1 MKVSVHNTPHVLRI
15 LNHCSQQPWT
25 RTDSCGLQI
34 NNLWNYTLRPTNLS
48 SWESTW
54 FIVLFLVR
62 QNHRRITEFYMI
74 RLVKTERKEN
84 LQALPL
90 GIVIGVW
97 LAASR
102 HIGCVTFPCHVIHL
116 ITVMTTTS
124 TSCTSAWHVSITKP
138 QLLFSNW
145 QYLTQL
151 SLWCTSECYDP
162 STDDVLNVEQ
172 NSGAHTKK
180 SHCSK
185 HITGCNYL
193 YPHSTAGYTR
203 TFSPLSPP
211 MLPISRVV
219 SHRQWSKVV
228 PLMWLASYEHTWEKM
243 PMMLVVWSSHKRG

>member
-1 MKVSVHNTPHVLRI
+1 MAYKLIICEITRYAQQIFRRDRVHDLLYCPWLGRTTGELQSSTWYAWSKLSVKKISR
-15 LNHCSQQPWT
+15 HCPSE
-25 RTDSCGLQI
+25 S
-34 NNLWNYTLRPTNLS
+34 LS
-48 SWESTW
+48 SVSDWLRH
-54 FIVLFLVR
+54 F
-62 QNHRRITEFYMI
+62 
-74 RLVKTERKEN
+74 
-84 LQALPL
+84 PL
-90 GIVIGVW
+90 
-97 LAASR
+97 SR
-102 HIGCVTFPCHVIHL
+102 HTGCVTFPCHVIHL

-138 QLLFSNW
+138 QLLFSNG

-162 STDDVLNVEQ
+162 STDDVHNVEQ